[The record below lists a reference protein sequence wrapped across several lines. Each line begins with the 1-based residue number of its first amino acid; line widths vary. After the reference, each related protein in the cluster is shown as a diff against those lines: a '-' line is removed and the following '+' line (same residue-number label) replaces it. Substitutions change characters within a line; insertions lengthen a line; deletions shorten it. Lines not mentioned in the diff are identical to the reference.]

1 MLVRPRDGR
10 VDADVP
16 HDRAGSVGECLQRR
30 QDLCPLR
37 RAAGAGTART
47 PSATVRTG
55 PGRPARGYPCGSA
68 TGCRR
73 WAGVSSISAGG
84 PPSPPGQQRA
94 NHDHRASVRSARPGR
109 CRYRVRSR
117 PRPPGT
123 ARRPAGILDEGGRRP
138 RGASLASSRNRW
150 SSRGFG
156 TCTPRNA
163 GSTHLIAT
171 AHGDERGAG
180 TAVAPRPSM
189 AVSPV
194 CSLRVR
200 GRTQPASG
208 GRTIRRPPRSRVPS
222 ARNRYPSGSFGRCP
236 RAPRRA
242 TIRPD
247 THCAGRV
254 PWWRRHRSSSPF
266 GMDPSRGLHERGPH
280 R

>member
-1 MLVRPRDGR
+1 MVESTPTSHTIAPAASASACNAVRICTHTPPRCRRRNSPVHRLPRSVPGR
-10 VDADVP
+10 DVP
-16 HDRAGSVGECLQRR
+16 PGGTRAGPPPDAVDGLAFR
-30 QDLCPLR
+30 PFR
-37 RAAGAGTART
+37 RAARLF
-47 PSATVRTG
+47 P
-55 PGRPARGYPCGSA
+55 RG
-68 TGCRR
+68 
-73 WAGVSSISAGG
+73 SSG
-84 PPSPPGQQRA
+84 A
-94 NHDHRASVRSARPGR
+94 NHDHCASVRSARPGR

-208 GRTIRRPPRSRVPS
+208 GRTIRRLPRSRVPS